1 MGRFDRYMLSR
12 MLTLFGFFA
21 LVLVL
26 IYWINNAV
34 QLFDQLIADGQST
47 LVFLEFSALTI
58 PSVIL
63 RILPIAA
70 FAAAL
75 YATDRLAA
83 DSELVVVQATGFSP
97 FRLARPAMVY
107 ALITA
112 LFTAVLANYLVPT
125 SLNLYYKRIA
135 EVSES
140 LTARLF
146 TEGEFLTPVD
156 GVTVFIRDVTPQGEL
171 VDIFVS
177 DARDSDVRH
186 TYTASRAYLVR
197 HDEKPQLVMIDGMAQ
212 SLRLA
217 TDSLL
222 ITRFDDFSYD
232 LSAFVTGSASRKIE
246 VGELTTAK
254 LLRADSEL
262 SQATGL
268 SIERLNYLGH
278 ERIALSGLTI
288 AACMIG
294 FATLLLG
301 GFSRF
306 GVWRQ
311 MVFAVF
317 LIILVKLVDS
327 SAISLSAQYPQA
339 WAVAYVPSLF
349 GFTIVWIML
358 SLSGRPFSLGAL
370 IRRASS

>member
-1 MGRFDRYMLSR
+1 MLSR

-34 QLFDQLIADGQST
+34 QLFDRLIADGQST

-58 PSVIL
+58 PTVIL

-97 FRLARPAMVY
+97 FRLARPAFVY

-112 LFTAVLANYLVPT
+112 VFTAVLANYLVPT
-125 SLNLYYKRIA
+125 SMSRYYARIT

-146 TEGEFLTPVD
+146 SEGEFLTPID
-156 GVTVFIRDVTPQGEL
+156 DVTVFIRDITPQGEL

-177 DARDSDVRH
+177 DARDPEVRH
-186 TYTASRAYLVR
+186 TYTATRAYLIKQDDR
-197 HDEKPQLVMIDGMAQ
+197 PQLVMIDGLAQ

-217 TDSLL
+217 NHSLL
-222 ITRFDDFSYD
+222 TTRFEDFSYD
-232 LSAFVTGSASRKIE
+232 LSAFVTSGADRKIMVDE
-246 VGELTTAK
+246 ISTPSLLNATAD
-254 LLRADSEL
+254 LSRAS
-262 SQATGL
+262 GL
-268 SIERLNYLGH
+268 STSRLRYLGH
-278 ERIALSGLTI
+278 ERIALSGLT
-288 AACMIG
+288 AVACMIG

-327 SAISLSAQYPQA
+327 AAINASAKYPDV
-339 WAVAYVPSLF
+339 WLIAYLPSLF
-349 GFTIVWIML
+349 GAAIVFVLL
-358 SLSGRPFSLGAL
+358 SLSGRPFSFSARM
-370 IRRASS
+370 RRQRA

>member
-1 MGRFDRYMLSR
+1 MLSR
-12 MLTLFGFFA
+12 MMTLFGFFS
-21 LVLVL
+21 LVLVA

-34 QLFDQLIADGQST
+34 LLFDQLIADGQST
-47 LVFLEFSALTI
+47 WVFFEFSALTL

-70 FAAAL
+70 FAASL

-83 DSELVVVQATGFSP
+83 DSELVVVQATGYSP

-125 SLNLYYKRIA
+125 SLSIYNKRLA

-146 TEGEFLTPVD
+146 SEGQFLSPVE
-156 GVTVFIRDVTPQGEL
+156 GITVFIRDVTPQGEL

-177 DARDSDVRH
+177 DARDPELRQ
-186 TYTASRAYLVR
+186 TFTAARAFLVR
-197 HDEKPQLVMIDGMAQ
+197 SSDSPQLVMIDGMAQ
-212 SLRLA
+212 SYDAGTGALLTTNFKDFAYDLGALIDPDATRDVRVEELSTAALMTAGPELAEA
-217 TDSLL
+217 TDQE
-222 ITRFDDFSYD
+222 I
-232 LSAFVTGSASRKIE
+232 G
-246 VGELTTAK
+246 
-254 LLRADSEL
+254 
-262 SQATGL
+262 
-268 SIERLNYLGH
+268 RLHYYAH

-311 MVFAVF
+311 MVFAVL

-327 SAISLSAQYPQA
+327 AAINASAIYVGA
-339 WAVAYVPSLF
+339 WWIAYIPTLF
-349 GFTIVWIML
+349 GLGIVWILL
-358 SLSGRPFSLGAL
+358 SLSGKPLSRPKFL
-370 IRRASS
+370 RRSV

>member
-1 MGRFDRYMLSR
+1 MLSR

-34 QLFDQLIADGQST
+34 QLFDRLIADGQST
-47 LVFLEFSALTI
+47 LVFLEFSALSL
-58 PSVIL
+58 PAVIL

-97 FRLARPAMVY
+97 FRLARPAMAY

-125 SLNLYYKRIA
+125 SLKIYYQRIT

-146 TEGEFLTPVD
+146 TEGEFQTPVD

-177 DARDSDVRH
+177 DARDPDVRH

-197 HDEKPQLVMIDGMAQ
+197 NDDRPQLVMIDGMAQ
-212 SLRLA
+212 SLRLGN
-217 TDSLL
+217 DSLL
-222 ITRFDDFSYD
+222 VTQFDDFSYD
-232 LSAFVTGSASRKIE
+232 LSAFVTGNPSRTIKVE
-246 VGELTTAK
+246 ELTTSA
-254 LLRADSEL
+254 LLNADSDL
-262 SQATGL
+262 SATTGL
-268 SIERLNYLGH
+268 SIERLTYLGH

-327 SAISLSAQYPQA
+327 AAISLSAQYPQA
-339 WAVAYVPSLF
+339 WALAYVPSLF
-349 GFTIVWIML
+349 GFVIVWVLL

-370 IRRASS
+370 LRRQST

>member
-1 MGRFDRYMLSR
+1 MLSR

-58 PSVIL
+58 PAVIL

-125 SLNLYYKRIA
+125 SLNLYYKRIT

-146 TEGEFLTPVD
+146 TEGEFLSPVD

-177 DARDSDVRH
+177 DARDKDVRH
-186 TYTASRAYLVR
+186 TYTASKAYLVR
-197 HDEKPQLVMIDGMAQ
+197 HDDKPQLVMIDGMAQ

-217 TDSLL
+217 NDSLL
-222 ITRFDDFSYD
+222 ITQFDDFSYD
-232 LSAFVTGSASRKIE
+232 LSAFVTGNISRKVRVEE
-246 VGELTTAK
+246 VTTAA
-254 LLRADSEL
+254 LLSADQEL
-262 SQATGL
+262 AQSTGL
-268 SIERLNYLGH
+268 TIERLNYLGH
-278 ERIALSGLTI
+278 ERIALAGLTI

-327 SAISLSAQYPQA
+327 GAISLSAQFPQA
-339 WAVAYVPSLF
+339 WALAYVPSLF
-349 GFTIVWIML
+349 GFTIVWVLL
-358 SLSGRPFSLGAL
+358 SLSGRPFSLSSRL
-370 IRRASS
+370 RRRSA